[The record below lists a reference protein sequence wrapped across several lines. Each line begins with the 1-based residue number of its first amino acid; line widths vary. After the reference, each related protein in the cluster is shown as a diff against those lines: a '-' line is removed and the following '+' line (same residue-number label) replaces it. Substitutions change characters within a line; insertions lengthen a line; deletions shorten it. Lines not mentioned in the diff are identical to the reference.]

1 MNNSEL
7 LRASRDLL
15 LKLHK
20 SLVDFEKESY
30 VAFNGAVTPGQ
41 FLTQLLEN
49 PDLSWLRRFSTL
61 IVDIDEMF
69 AQRDG
74 FADEA
79 VETHLAAMRNLLS
92 MENTDDHFKS
102 RYEIALQGDAAAAAY
117 HGEIKQ
123 LLGV

>member
-7 LRASRDLL
+7 LRASRDRL

-20 SLVDFEKESY
+20 TLVDFEKESY
-30 VAFNGAVTPGQ
+30 VAFNGSVTPGQ

-49 PDLSWLRRFSTL
+49 PDLSWLRQFSTL

-74 FADEA
+74 FTDEA
-79 VETHLAAMRNLLS
+79 VETHLTAMRKLISLQ
-92 MENTDDHFKS
+92 DVDAHFKA
-102 RYEIALQGDAAAAAY
+102 RYEIALQGDADAAAQ
-117 HGEIKQ
+117 HGEIRQ
-123 LLGV
+123 VLGV